1 MDLKQLSYFTAVV
14 EEGTISAAAR
24 RLHLTQP
31 PLSAQMK
38 ALEEEAGCVLFE
50 RGSRQIRLT
59 AAGQM
64 LYGRAQKML
73 ELADI
78 TVRELQDYQ
87 EGTGGVLRLGVVS
100 SIGSSFL
107 TGAVCSFCTEHP
119 QVNFELTEGN
129 TYQLLDGISSGLIE
143 LAIVRSP
150 FPEKGLISI
159 PLLDEPL
166 LAAGHQKYFSG
177 KDSLTLADLKETPLI
192 LYRRWESILLEQ
204 FQSAGFQPRVFCK
217 NDDART
223 SAAWADAGLGVA
235 ILPASASC
243 YFHHPDSQVLPV
255 EDLKLRSGICLVH
268 SEGAYISAAAR
279 AFMQSLPEYVSG
291 ETPVA
296 PS

>member
-107 TGAVCSFCTEHP
+107 TGAVRSFCTEHP
-119 QVNFELTEGN
+119 QINFELTEGN
-129 TYQLLDGISSGLIE
+129 TYQLLDKLSSGLIE
-143 LAIVRSP
+143 LAIVRTP
-150 FPEKGLISI
+150 FSGQGLSSV
-159 PLLDEPL
+159 LLLEEPL
-166 LAAGHQKYFSG
+166 LAAGRQQYFPA
-177 KDSLTLADLKETPLI
+177 KDSLTLADLKDTPLI
-192 LYRRWESILLEQ
+192 LYRRWEPILSES
-204 FQSAGFQPRVFCK
+204 FRNAGFLPRIFCK

-223 SAAWADAGLGVA
+223 SAAWADAGLGVT
-235 ILPASASC
+235 ILPA
-243 YFHHPDSQVLPV
+243 
-255 EDLKLRSGICLVH
+255 
-268 SEGAYISAAAR
+268 
-279 AFMQSLPEYVSG
+279 
-291 ETPVA
+291 
-296 PS
+296 

>member
-14 EEGTISAAAR
+14 EEGTISAAVR

-38 ALEEEAGCVLFE
+38 LLEEEAGCVLFE
-50 RGSRQIRLT
+50 RGSRKIRLT

-78 TVRELQDYQ
+78 TTRELRDYR

-107 TGAVCSFCTEHP
+107 TGAVHSFCTEHP

-129 TYQLLDGISSGLIE
+129 TYQLLEGLSSGLVE
-143 LAIVRSP
+143 LAIVRTP
-150 FPEKGLISI
+150 FSEKGLVSLS
-159 PLLDEPL
+159 LLDEPL
-166 LAAGHQKYFSG
+166 LAAGHEKYFSG
-177 KDSLTLADLKETPLI
+177 KDTLSLADLKDTPLI
-192 LYRRWESILLEQ
+192 LYRRWEPILSES
-204 FQSAGFQPRVFCK
+204 FRNAGFLPRIFCK
-217 NDDART
+217 NDDARA

-243 YFHHPDSQVLPV
+243 YFHHPDSQILPV
-255 EDLKLRSGICLVH
+255 EDLKLRSGICLAH

-279 AFMQSLPEYVSG
+279 AFMQSLPAYASG
-291 ETPVA
+291 RTVDEP
-296 PS
+296 

>member
-31 PLSAQMK
+31 PFSAQMK
-38 ALEEEAGCVLFE
+38 LLEEEAGCVLFE

-64 LYGRAQKML
+64 LYGRAKKML

-87 EGTGGVLRLGVVS
+87 EGTGGVLRLGIVS

-107 TGAVCSFCTEHP
+107 TDALRSFCMEHP
-119 QVNFELTEGN
+119 QIDFELTEGN
-129 TYQLLDGISSGLIE
+129 TYQLLEGLSSGLVE
-143 LAIVRSP
+143 LAIIRTP
-150 FPEKGLISI
+150 FSERGLISI

-166 LAAGHQKYFSG
+166 LAAGHQKYFPG
-177 KDSLTLADLKETPLI
+177 KDSLTLADLKDTPLI

-204 FQSAGFQPRVFCK
+204 FQSAGFLPRVFCK

-243 YFHHPDSQVLPV
+243 YFHHPDSLVLPV
-255 EDLKLRSGICLVH
+255 TDLGLRSGICLVR
-268 SEGAYISAAAR
+268 SEETYISAAAR
-279 AFMQSLPEYVSG
+279 VFMQSLPEHIS
-291 ETPVA
+291 
-296 PS
+296 S